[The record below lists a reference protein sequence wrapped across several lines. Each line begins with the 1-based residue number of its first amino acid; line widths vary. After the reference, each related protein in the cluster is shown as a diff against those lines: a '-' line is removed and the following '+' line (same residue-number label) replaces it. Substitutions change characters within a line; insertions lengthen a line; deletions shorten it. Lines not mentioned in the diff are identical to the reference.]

1 MIPLITTSN
10 DGDGLET
17 RIPIART
24 GTNETPSFEVR
35 EELGAVALTIV
46 KNDANTRVADGT
58 DFGDVDVATGAQLTV
73 SIVQPANSSEPPLFT
88 GTQRVQVI
96 GTHAGDF
103 SVTQHLP
110 VSQSVGALL
119 FTIHFDP
126 RDRVCVR
133 AIVEI
138 PNNLIGNA
146 IAAPTKNKTLRVR
159 V

>member
-1 MIPLITTSN
+1 MLQQ
-10 DGDGLET
+10 
-17 RIPIART
+17 AR
-24 GTNETPSFEVR
+24 NRQFQLFNR
-35 EELGAVALTIV
+35 
-46 KNDANTRVADGT
+46 
-58 DFGDVDVATGAQLTV
+58 LTV
-73 SIVQPANSSEPPLFT
+73 PSQPLFA
-88 GTQRVQVI
+88 GIQRVQVI

-103 SVTQHLP
+103 TVTQHLP

-146 IAAPTKNKTLRVR
+146 IAAPTKIRLSECGCSRYA
-159 V
+159 